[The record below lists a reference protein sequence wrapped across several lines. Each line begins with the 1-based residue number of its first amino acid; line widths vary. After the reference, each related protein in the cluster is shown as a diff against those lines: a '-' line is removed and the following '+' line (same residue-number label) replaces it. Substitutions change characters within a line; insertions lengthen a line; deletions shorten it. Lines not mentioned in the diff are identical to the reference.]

1 MRYFYALVMS
11 VALLLAPLIHTTAMA
26 GEASR
31 AADTT
36 RLPATQIATFSKQ
49 LENTLA
55 QHGARVAIVARSGR
69 PDKDL
74 PMGVRYTHVAFAVYS
89 MIEMEN
95 GTRQPGYAMY
105 NLYQDAERQNQSY
118 LVQDY
123 PFDFFAAVPTLR
135 SGIIIPAPEL
145 QQRLLTT
152 ITSSTYQLLHNP
164 VYSLMANPHNNETQ
178 NCTEFTLNVLQAS
191 IYQTDDINFI
201 KHTLTEHFS
210 PYQVKI
216 NPLKLAA
223 GALLAEGI
231 SLLDHPG
238 PVQTA
243 TYGSILGYLKKFD
256 LVQHA
261 YEIEGSDTDTS
272 AL

>member
-1 MRYFYALVMS
+1 VLVS
-11 VALLLAPLIHTTAMA
+11 VALLLASLIHSLATA

-31 AADTT
+31 VADMTS
-36 RLPATQIATFSKQ
+36 LPAARIATFSKH
-49 LENTLA
+49 LENTLPL
-55 QHGARVAIVARSGR
+55 HGARVAIVARSGR
-69 PDKDL
+69 RDKDL
-74 PMGVRYTHVAFAVYS
+74 PAGVRYTHVAFAVYS
-89 MIEMEN
+89 VIETEN
-95 GTRQPGYAMY
+95 GDKQPGYAMY
-105 NLYQDAERQNQSY
+105 NLYQDAEKQNQSY

-135 SGIIIPAPEL
+135 SGIVIPVPEL
-145 QQRLLTT
+145 QQRLLNT
-152 ITSSTYQLLHNP
+152 ITGGTYQKLHNP
-164 VYSLMANPHNNETQ
+164 VYSLMANPHNNQTQ

-201 KHTLTEHFS
+201 KRTLSEHFS

-238 PVQTA
+238 PVQTTTFSTLLA
-243 TYGSILGYLKKFD
+243 YLKKFD

-261 YEIEGSDTDTS
+261 IELNETGAST
-272 AL
+272 L

>member
-1 MRYFYALVMS
+1 MLVS
-11 VALLLAPLIHTTAMA
+11 VALLLAPLIHTAAIA
-26 GEASR
+26 GEASQ
-31 AADTT
+31 AADTAT
-36 RLPATQIATFSKQ
+36 LPAARIAAFSKQ

-55 QHGARVAIVARSGR
+55 QHGARVAVVARSGR

-74 PMGVRYTHVAFAVYS
+74 PPGVRYTHVAFAVYS

-95 GTRQPGYAMY
+95 GTKQPGYAMY
-105 NLYQDAERQNQSY
+105 NLYQDAQKQRQSY

-145 QQRLLTT
+145 QQRLLNT
-152 ITSSTYQLLHNP
+152 ITSSTYQQLHNP
-164 VYSLMANPHNNETQ
+164 VYSLMANPHNNQTQ

-191 IYQTDDINFI
+191 IYQTDDIDFI
-201 KHTLTEHFS
+201 KRTLTEHFS

-238 PVQTA
+238 PVQT
-243 TYGSILGYLKKFD
+243 TTFGSLLEYLEKYN
-256 LVQHA
+256 LVLHA
-261 YEIEGSDTDTS
+261 IELEETDTS
-272 AL
+272 TR

>member
-1 MRYFYALVMS
+1 MTS
-11 VALLLAPLIHTTAMA
+11 
-26 GEASR
+26 
-31 AADTT
+31 
-36 RLPATQIATFSKQ
+36 LPAARIATFSKH

-55 QHGARVAIVARSGR
+55 LHGARVAIVARSGR
-69 PDKDL
+69 RDKDL
-74 PMGVRYTHVAFAVYS
+74 PAGVRYTHVAFAVYS
-89 MIEMEN
+89 VIETEN
-95 GTRQPGYAMY
+95 GDKQPGYAMY
-105 NLYQDAERQNQSY
+105 NLYQDAEKQNQSY

-135 SGIIIPAPEL
+135 SGIVIPVPEL
-145 QQRLLTT
+145 QQRLLNT
-152 ITSSTYQLLHNP
+152 ITGGTYQKLHNP
-164 VYSLMANPHNNETQ
+164 VYSLMANPHNNQTQ

-201 KHTLTEHFS
+201 KRTLSEHFS

-238 PVQTA
+238 PVQTTTFSTLLA
-243 TYGSILGYLKKFD
+243 YLKKFD

-261 YEIEGSDTDTS
+261 IELNETGAST
-272 AL
+272 L

>member
-1 MRYFYALVMS
+1 M
-11 VALLLAPLIHTTAMA
+11 
-26 GEASR
+26 
-31 AADTT
+31 T
-36 RLPATQIATFSKQ
+36 RLPAARIATFSKH

-55 QHGARVAIVARSGR
+55 LHGARVAIVARSGR
-69 PDKDL
+69 RDKDL
-74 PMGVRYTHVAFAVYS
+74 PAGVRYTHVAFAVYS
-89 MIEMEN
+89 VIETEN
-95 GTRQPGYAMY
+95 GDKQPGYAMY
-105 NLYQDAERQNQSY
+105 NLYQDAEKQNQSY

-135 SGIIIPAPEL
+135 SGIVIPVPEL
-145 QQRLLTT
+145 QQRLLNT
-152 ITSSTYQLLHNP
+152 ITGGTYQKLHNP
-164 VYSLMANPHNNETQ
+164 VYSLMANPHNNQTQ

-201 KHTLTEHFS
+201 KRTLSEHFS

-238 PVQTA
+238 PVQTTTFSTLLA
-243 TYGSILGYLKKFD
+243 YLKKFD

-261 YEIEGSDTDTS
+261 IELNETGAST
-272 AL
+272 L